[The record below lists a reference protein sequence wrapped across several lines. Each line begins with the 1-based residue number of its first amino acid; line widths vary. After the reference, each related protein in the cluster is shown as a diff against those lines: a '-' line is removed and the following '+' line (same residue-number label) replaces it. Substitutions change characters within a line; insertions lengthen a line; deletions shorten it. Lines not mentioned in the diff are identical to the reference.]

1 MPWWSW
7 ILIWVALV
15 SLSLLFF
22 VVMGV
27 RLFRQF
33 MATVKELGE
42 AGDKLTSLPVPAAAS
57 AGAAAA
63 SPGSAVAGVAPAVW
77 VAQSVE
83 VAPGAAPFASP
94 HQMRHDYHASKEA
107 RKEAR
112 RQRRVRRKAERGQPQ
127 SLRDIEFR

>member
-22 VVMGV
+22 VLMGI

-42 AGDKLTSLPVPAAAS
+42 AGDKLTSLPVAAAAS
-57 AGAAAA
+57 AGDAGPV
-63 SPGSAVAGVAPAVW
+63 PGTSATGVAP
-77 VAQSVE
+77 
-83 VAPGAAPFASP
+83 GLAPFASP
-94 HQMRHDYHASKEA
+94 HQVRHDYHASKEA
-107 RKEAR
+107 RREAR
-112 RQRRVRRKAERGQPQ
+112 RQRRVRRKTERGQPQ

>member
-22 VVMGV
+22 VLMGI

-42 AGDKLTSLPVPAAAS
+42 AGDKLTRLPVPAAVS
-57 AGAAAA
+57 
-63 SPGSAVAGVAPAVW
+63 GSASDPAPDPDIVGI
-77 VAQSVE
+77 
-83 VAPGAAPFASP
+83 APGLAPFASP
-94 HQMRHDYHASKEA
+94 HQVRHDYHASKEA
-107 RKEAR
+107 RREAR
-112 RQRRVRRKAERGQPQ
+112 RQRRIRRKAERGQLQ

>member
-1 MPWWSW
+1 M
-7 ILIWVALV
+7 

-42 AGDKLTSLPVPAAAS
+42 AGDKLTRLPVPAAVP
-57 AGAAAA
+57 AGAADTVRE
-63 SPGSAVAGVAPAVW
+63 PDVTGVAP
-77 VAQSVE
+77 
-83 VAPGAAPFASP
+83 GMAPFAPP

-107 RKEAR
+107 RREAR
-112 RQRRVRRKAERGQPQ
+112 RQRRIRRKAERGQPQ

>member
-1 MPWWSW
+1 
-7 ILIWVALV
+7 V

-22 VVMGV
+22 LVMGV

-57 AGAAAA
+57 AGAAVA
-63 SPGSAVAGVAPAVW
+63 SPGSAVVGVAP
-77 VAQSVE
+77 
-83 VAPGAAPFASP
+83 GTAPFTSP

-107 RKEAR
+107 RREAR

>member
-22 VVMGV
+22 VLMGV

-42 AGDKLTSLPVPAAAS
+42 AGDKLTSLPVAAAAS
-57 AGAAAA
+57 AGADPL
-63 SPGSAVAGVAPAVW
+63 PGPYAVGVAP
-77 VAQSVE
+77 
-83 VAPGAAPFASP
+83 GMAPFASP
-94 HQMRHDYHASKEA
+94 HQVQHDYRASKEA
-107 RKEAR
+107 RREAR
-112 RQRRVRRKAERGQPQ
+112 RQRRVRRKADRGQPQ
-127 SLRDIEFR
+127 RLRDIEFR

>member
-42 AGDKLTSLPVPAAAS
+42 AGEKLTRLPVPAAVPAG
-57 AGAAAA
+57 AGAAAD
-63 SPGSAVAGVAPAVW
+63 PELPGVAP
-77 VAQSVE
+77 
-83 VAPGAAPFASP
+83 GMAPFASP
-94 HQMRHDYHASKEA
+94 HQMRHDYHAA
-107 RKEAR
+107 KEAR
-112 RQRRVRRKAERGQPQ
+112 REARRQHRIRRKAERGQPQ

>member
-22 VVMGV
+22 VLMGV

-33 MATVKELGE
+33 MATVKELGD
-42 AGDKLTSLPVPAAAS
+42 AGNKLTSLSVPAAVPG
-57 AGAAAA
+57 GAALTASGPDVIGAA
-63 SPGSAVAGVAPAVW
+63 QGT
-77 VAQSVE
+77 
-83 VAPGAAPFASP
+83 APFASP
-94 HQMRHDYHASKEA
+94 HQMRHDYDASKEA
-107 RKEAR
+107 RREAR
-112 RQRRVRRKAERGQPQ
+112 RQRRVSRKAERGQPQ